1 MTETKKVFM
10 LVEVQEMIETA
21 PIIEVPIEKLIFDNK
36 RYSRQKVDDGAVE
49 DYSHNLLTMPPIIVS
64 PAHLGLLGEEIDDKE
79 KGKYAINNGVHRYKA
94 LQKAEQKT
102 ARIKVIDIPRND
114 VDYVGLIL
122 DLGYGVR
129 HPESDIKKMC
139 VKKFTAFPDID
150 NRYRVIL
157 GVPERTYYDWTK
169 DVRREKQEVVHEG
182 MITAYLDATSTQ
194 EGVAKEYGYSQ
205 KQVSNVINSVLEI
218 FATVAKTTTPYKITI
233 KEDGKEIQKQF
244 EKV

>member
-1 MTETKKVFM
+1 METKKVFT
-10 LVEVQEMIETA
+10 LAEVQKMIEKA

-64 PAHLGLLGEEIDDKE
+64 PAHLGLPREEIDEKE
-79 KGKYAINNGVHRYKA
+79 KEKFAIDNGVHRYKA

-102 ARIKVIDIPRND
+102 ARVKVIDIPRND

-139 VKKFTAFPDID
+139 VKKFTALPETD
-150 NRYRVIL
+150 NKYRDML

-169 DVRREKQEVVHEG
+169 DVRREKQEVIHEG
-182 MITAYLDATSTQ
+182 MITAYLDATRTQ
-194 EGVAKEYGYSQ
+194 EEVAKEYGYSEGTLRQ
-205 KQVSNVINSVLEI
+205 ILKEINVI
-218 FATVAKTTTPYKITI
+218 FATVAKNTIPYRITI
-233 KEDGKEIQKQF
+233 TEDGKEIEKQF
-244 EKV
+244 G